1 MKFYSRNDG
10 YSTPSFFCD
19 RQVAPNAP
27 TGYNEV
33 RPVAILLA
41 IMNAASNGNKIAL
54 IKMLRSLTNL
64 GLKEAKDEVE
74 SIPTKWPSSV
84 TANDSIDLI
93 KVFIK
98 WVPEL
103 QAATQEIPAIAYAF
117 IPTKESEKL
126 AKELAKKLADEA
138 KKQAI
143 AEHKYMLE
151 QEKRKQKERKEA
163 TLRQRKAVMAGV
175 ACAYDN
181 ARILGYDC
189 ESDAMRDVISRL
201 EQNRSFA
208 LTANV

>member
-1 MKFYSRNDG
+1 MAERLTLSR
-10 YSTPSFFCD
+10 S
-19 RQVAPNAP
+19 
-27 TGYNEV
+27 
-33 RPVAILLA
+33 
-41 IMNAASNGNKIAL
+41 
-54 IKMLRSLTNL
+54 
-64 GLKEAKDEVE
+64 AKDEVE
-74 SIPTKWPSSV
+74 SISTKWPSSV

-126 AKELAKKLADEA
+126 AKE
-138 KKQAI
+138 
-143 AEHKYMLE
+143 
-151 QEKRKQKERKEA
+151 RKQKERKEA